1 MRRVVNSVLL
11 GALLT
16 GLSFSYITFAEQQP
30 VRKWKS
36 IKDDGIHDPNSS
48 AIGVLQNPAEALSVL
63 PPDTA
68 GNQVSWVK
76 ALRDGHIKPRTH
88 LNKQGKLER
97 LDSNI
102 IMKDT
107 LEMPNVLF
115 PHRAHTE
122 WMDCASCHDHI
133 FKSKAGE
140 TPVNMF
146 AILQGKYCGR
156 CHGAVAFPLTECD
169 RCHSVGKKRKVS
181 K

>member
-1 MRRVVNSVLL
+1 MRQIFSSVLVVL
-11 GALLT
+11 IVA
-16 GLSFSYITFAEQQP
+16 GLSGSFISTAEQQP
-30 VRKWKS
+30 VRKWKP
-36 IKDDGIHDPNSS
+36 IKDDGIHDPTSQ
-48 AIGVLQNPAEALSVL
+48 AIGVLQDPAEALGVL

-68 GNQVSWVK
+68 GNQVNWVK
-76 ALRDGHIKPRTH
+76 ALREGQINPRTH
-88 LNKQGKLER
+88 LTKQGKLER
-97 LDSNI
+97 LDTDI
-102 IMKDT
+102 LMTDT
-107 LEMPNVLF
+107 LEMPHVLF

-156 CHGAVAFPLTECD
+156 CHGAVAFPLTECN
-169 RCHSVGKKRKVS
+169 RCHSVRKKQKVS